1 MTAQHDSGRGMD
13 AVAATMDR
21 AAHVASAGH
30 GEGRLLLELIG
41 PDGRVR
47 ETREV
52 CNLVVTTG
60 RNMIV
65 DRLLA
70 SPALGV
76 PTHMAVGTG
85 AVAPALGDTALGAEI
100 AASRVA
106 LTSKTRATNV
116 LTMVGDFAA
125 GTGTGA
131 ITEAGVFDAAT
142 TGNLH
147 MRATFSVINKAA
159 TDTLKITWTYTQT

>member
-21 AAHVASAGH
+21 AAHVGSAGH
-30 GEGRLLLELIG
+30 GEGRLLIELIG

-52 CNLVVTTG
+52 RNLVVTTG